1 MIKLVDLLKEIM
13 NPSETYYHG
22 TGFPITLS
30 NLTLTTTNRVTGG
43 VAGRTASA
51 NNGTGLYVTRDLWSD
66 GMVHYNENDPIFKQ
80 GTRGR
85 HSAEKYAYKWHKR
98 TDSKGTF
105 TGGHPIYIYEIKLK
119 SDFNSLDEYDRSG
132 KLEKAVPNIDVRNIN
147 KEQIQ
152 QLLAAGIDGIDMG
165 NEQVIL
171 NKDKIQ
177 SFNLAYRAT
186 KYGTD
191 HLGLPIWEKV

>member
-1 MIKLVDLLKEIM
+1 M
-13 NPSETYYHG
+13 NHSETYYHG
-22 TGFPITLS
+22 TGFTITLD
-30 NLTLTTTNRVTGG
+30 NLTLTTTGRVTGG
-43 VAGRTASA
+43 VAGRTSSA

-66 GMVHYNENDPIFKQ
+66 GATHYDENDHIFKQ

-98 TDSKGTF
+98 TDSQGNF

-132 KLEKAVPNIDVRNIN
+132 ELEKAVPNIDVRNIN

-152 QLLAAGIDGIDMG
+152 QLIAAGIDGIDMK

-177 SFNLAYRAT
+177 SFNLAYKAT
-186 KYGTD
+186 KYSTD
-191 HLGLPIWEKV
+191 HFHHAIWEKV